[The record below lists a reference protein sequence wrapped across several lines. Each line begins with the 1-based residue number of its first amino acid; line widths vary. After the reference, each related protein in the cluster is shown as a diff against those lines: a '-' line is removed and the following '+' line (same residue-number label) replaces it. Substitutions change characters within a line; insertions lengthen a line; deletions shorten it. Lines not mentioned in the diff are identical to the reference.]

1 MIFMSFQAPLDP
13 IFNSQVTC
21 PKVKRRLLFIG
32 IKENKNLL
40 RSVEA
45 LNNLKLDVNLT
56 FVLVAPFLPRCV
68 NKLHENISI
77 ILKSNLT
84 DLELLE
90 EYDKAEVLLFPSFQ
104 RVLVFQ
110 SLRPKAEVA

>member
-1 MIFMSFQAPLDP
+1 MEL
-13 IFNSQVTC
+13 
-21 PKVKRRLLFIG
+21 
-32 IKENKNLL
+32 KENKNLL

-90 EYDKAEVLLFPSFQ
+90 EYDKAEVLLFPSLSEGFGLPI
-104 RVLVFQ
+104 VEAQ
-110 SLRPKAEVA
+110 SRGA